1 MEGSFWKPARRQVKF
16 RNYFLS
22 ALTSVDFP
30 TIAALISE
38 QSLAAGE
45 ALYRPGEPVPHVYLP
60 STTVLSVMTVMANGD
75 RVESSTIGRES
86 ATGLLNALS
95 GMPSSGLMVAQIGGS
110 AMKIAARPLRERALA
125 SPTLIALMARH
136 IHANVAQAEQ
146 SVACNAVHH
155 VDARLARWLLQT
167 VDRIGA
173 PVAPLTQEYLAIML
187 GVQRTTVS
195 VSAAALK
202 AEGLI
207 RYARGRVEVI
217 DRVGL
222 ERKACECYAICR
234 GVFDALL
241 PVAENTAG
249 AA

>member
-1 MEGSFWKPARRQVKF
+1 VIF

-22 ALTSVDFP
+22 ALPKVDFATVIP
-30 TIAALISE
+30 LISE

-45 ALYRPGEPVPHVYLP
+45 MISEPGQPVPHVYFP
-60 STTVLSVMTVMANGD
+60 STAVLSVMTVMANGD

-95 GMPSSGLMVAQIGGS
+95 GQPASSMIVAQIAGS
-110 AMKIAARPLRERALA
+110 AMKMPAKALRELAQA
-125 SPTLIALMARH
+125 SPRLMALTARH
-136 IHANVAQAEQ
+136 IQANVAQVEQ

-167 VDRIGA
+167 GDRVGA
-173 PVAPLTQEYLAIML
+173 PIVPLTQEYLAVML

-195 VSAAALK
+195 GSAAALRD
-202 AEGLI
+202 AGLI
-207 RYARGRVEVI
+207 RYSRGRVEVL
-217 DRVGL
+217 DRPGL
-222 ERKACECYAICR
+222 ERKACECYAVCR
-234 GVFDALL
+234 QIFDDLL
-241 PVAENTAG
+241 PESESSAG